1 MSRRP
6 VVCRAPWPL
15 PTWARRASIALIIT
29 QSNSNRRKGLSR
41 ALPVPAPWLQSR
53 DGTEQPKRPGGSSE
67 GALRND
73 CPLSIR
79 YAYDFEAFLPETF
92 QHCQGLSAGG
102 TGDHNGGTV
111 FGVSRF
117 NNKIHDCT
125 RHWARM

>member
-1 MSRRP
+1 VGRLSVIGHVAVFTMRGRKAKE
-6 VVCRAPWPL
+6 RAPFPMLSFPL
-15 PTWARRASIALIIT
+15 I
-29 QSNSNRRKGLSR
+29 RKGLSR

-53 DGTEQPKRPGGSSE
+53 DGTEQPKRPGVSSE
-67 GALRND
+67 VALRND

-79 YAYDFEAFLPETF
+79 YAYDFEAFLPEMF

-125 RHWARM
+125 KYWARM